1 MTCGH
6 RFTTRE
12 RVEETLPTVIKRDGN
27 KQPFDRHKLLE
38 GLRLACRKRPIR
50 PEQLEGIVA
59 RIEQWASTRGDRELH
74 SRQIGDRVMHHLHDL
89 DQVAYV
95 RFASV
100 YRSFDTVE
108 QFEQLLR
115 EMEKA
120 EKVDPVG
127 QRTLFGAVDGD
138 DDDRSEGQPGGA
150 VA

>member
-1 MTCGH
+1 
-6 RFTTRE
+6 
-12 RVEETLPTVIKRDGN
+12 LPTVIKRDGS

-50 PEQLEGIVA
+50 PEQLESIVSA
-59 RIEQWASTRGDRELH
+59 IEQWASTRGDRELH

-108 QFEQLLR
+108 QFEHLLR

-120 EKVDPVG
+120 EKVDPAG
-127 QRTLFGAVDGD
+127 QRTLFGAVEGGD
-138 DDDRSEGQPGGA
+138 DERSEGHPEAEDGEGR
-150 VA
+150 